1 MATSAAP
8 RLSTRSLVVAT
19 YSTAAAGLLLALLL
33 VRLLQAGN
41 AASSAPRF
49 PLIGHAAPNFTVSVW
64 NAASASAG
72 ASTSGMGTVQL
83 KSYIGHPLVVNFWA
97 SWCEPCAEEQPVV
110 NAVWQ
115 KYQAQGVQFIGV
127 AFNDKPA
134 DGQTYLRQQ
143 GVTYPAGAPASDTV
157 AVDYSVTGPPETVFI
172 NRQGIVVDKITGPID
187 DGTLDR
193 EIQAILK

>member
-1 MATSAAP
+1 M
-8 RLSTRSLVVAT
+8 STRSLVVAG
-19 YSTAAAGLLLALLL
+19 STTVAAGLLLVLLL

-41 AASSAPRF
+41 VASSAPRF
-49 PLIGHAAPNFTVSVW
+49 PLVGHAAPTFTVSVW
-64 NAASASAG
+64 NAASATTGATADATAG
-72 ASTSGMGTVQL
+72 GLQTVQL
-83 KSYIGHPLVVNFWA
+83 KSYIGQPVVVNFWA

-110 NAVWQ
+110 NAAWQ
-115 KYQAQGVQFIGV
+115 KYQSQGVQFLGV

-134 DGQTYLRQQ
+134 DGQTYLHQQ
-143 GVTYPAGAPASDTV
+143 GVTYPAGAPSSDTV